1 MGQEIRNGNGAAN
14 GHGGYGGGP
23 TPEMPEGWGV
33 NNGTGV
39 LKDVLLG
46 KPDHFGWRPISHI
59 AKRTFANLEQFGI
72 RFDAQLAQKQHRE
85 MVEIYE
91 HCGVRVHFLEA
102 DEGLPCSVYARDSS
116 AMTPWGALV
125 CSIQTPYRRR
135 DYAVVQEF
143 YRKAGIPI
151 WNWATAGHFEGGD
164 FDILEPG
171 VVLMGYCG
179 ERSEEEGARQV
190 AKWVEKEGWEAYTAP
205 IPAAFVHMD
214 ALVVMVAPKTAVV
227 CSEALEDYVID
238 FLKAKQI
245 KFIDVSY
252 HDCVRLGCNVVA
264 LGKDRILSMA
274 SNKTLNERLKA
285 MGFEVF
291 APDVS
296 MFQYGGGGVH
306 CMSHEL
312 RRDPA

>member
-1 MGQEIRNGNGAAN
+1 M
-14 GHGGYGGGP
+14 
-23 TPEMPEGWGV
+23 
-33 NNGTGV
+33 
-39 LKDVLLG
+39 L
-46 KPDHFGWRPISHI
+46 F
-59 AKRTFANLEQFGI
+59 
-72 RFDAQLAQKQHRE
+72 
-85 MVEIYE
+85 
-91 HCGVRVHFLEA
+91 
-102 DEGLPCSVYARDSS
+102 
-116 AMTPWGALV
+116 
-125 CSIQTPYRRR
+125 
-135 DYAVVQEF
+135 
-143 YRKAGIPI
+143 
-151 WNWATAGHFEGGD
+151 
-164 FDILEPG
+164 
-171 VVLMGYCG
+171 
-179 ERSEEEGARQV
+179 RS
-190 AKWVEKEGWEAYTAP
+190 
-205 IPAAFVHMD
+205 HMD

-245 KFIDVSY
+245 EFIDVSY

-285 MGFEVF
+285 IGFEVF